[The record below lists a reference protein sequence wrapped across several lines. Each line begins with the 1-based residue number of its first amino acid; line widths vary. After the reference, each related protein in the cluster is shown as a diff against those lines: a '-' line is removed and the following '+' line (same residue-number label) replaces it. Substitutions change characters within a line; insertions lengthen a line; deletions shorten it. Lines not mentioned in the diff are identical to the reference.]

1 MIVEHAQGIVV
12 VDIFGKLC
20 IQKAVKKSEQHDR
33 VN

>member
-1 MIVEHAQGIVV
+1 MIAEYAKGIVV

-20 IQKAVKKSEQHDR
+20 IQKPVKKSEQYDR